1 MKTKGCRWTMLIIN
15 FLKKKTTI
23 LYIIII
29 ALLLFLIPLFKYMSN
44 KRITYYNE
52 IYQDT
57 YIEFLMS
64 YEEYERISNIK
75 EIENITLGFEA
86 DLGTVRD
93 LRFFE
98 DPNLANNELILDEN
112 YFKNYHLGD
121 TITLFNY
128 EFKLI
133 DETYSLFNDNHI
145 SEYAL
150 NELKDNFDTLIYRV
164 TLNDWSKASK
174 VEREINKGY
183 PFEQGYFIETYFDH
197 DKPIIYDIFYYIIK
211 LILIILS
218 LYIIFNICFN
228 IYLNEKEKSYLY
240 YALGFTKKQL
250 LLISITKYILVFA
263 LGFLLNLLLILIL

>member
-1 MKTKGCRWTMLIIN
+1 MKTKGCRWAMLIIN

-86 DLGTVRD
+86 DLGTMRD

-112 YFKNYHLGD
+112 YFKNYQLGD

-183 PFEQGYFIETYFDH
+183 PFEQGYFIEIYFDH

-250 LLISITKYILVFA
+250 RLISITKYILVFA

>member
-1 MKTKGCRWTMLIIN
+1 MKTKGCRWAMLIIN

-29 ALLLFLIPLFKYMSN
+29 ALLLLLIPLFKYMSN

-128 EFKLI
+128 DFKLI

-250 LLISITKYILVFA
+250 LLISITKYILVFT
-263 LGFLLNLLLILIL
+263 LGFLLNLLFILIL

>member
-1 MKTKGCRWTMLIIN
+1 MKTKGCRWAMLIIN

-29 ALLLFLIPLFKYMSN
+29 ALLLLLIPLFKYMSN

-112 YFKNYHLGD
+112 YFKNYQLGD

-250 LLISITKYILVFA
+250 RLISITKYILVFA

>member
-1 MKTKGCRWTMLIIN
+1 MLIIN

-29 ALLLFLIPLFKYMSN
+29 ALLLLLIPLFKYMSN

-112 YFKNYHLGD
+112 YFKNYQLGD

-128 EFKLI
+128 DFKLI

-145 SEYAL
+145 SEYA
-150 NELKDNFDTLIYRV
+150 
-164 TLNDWSKASK
+164 
-174 VEREINKGY
+174 
-183 PFEQGYFIETYFDH
+183 
-197 DKPIIYDIFYYIIK
+197 
-211 LILIILS
+211 
-218 LYIIFNICFN
+218 
-228 IYLNEKEKSYLY
+228 
-240 YALGFTKKQL
+240 
-250 LLISITKYILVFA
+250 
-263 LGFLLNLLLILIL
+263 